1 MTGAPAAPTEHLVHR
16 LRTAG
21 CVFAEQ
27 EAALLIEAVDTPHDL
42 ERLVARRVAG
52 EPLEHVLGWVEFGR
66 MRLAVTAG
74 VFVPR
79 QRTEA
84 VVDQAE
90 AAIRRRVAGGA
101 SSPLVVDLCCG
112 CAAIG
117 TVLAH
122 RLNQVGITA
131 AVHAADLDPVAVA
144 CAATN
149 LAPFSGHVYTGD
161 LYDPLPDSLR
171 GTVDVIVANVPYVP
185 TSAVA
190 LMPPEAR
197 DHEPHVALDGGVDG
211 LAVARRLL
219 AGAPDWLSPGGVVL
233 FECDERQA
241 EAAADAVR
249 AAGLKAAVDT
259 DLAREVTVVSGTR

>member
-1 MTGAPAAPTEHLVHR
+1 MTGATAAPAEQLILR
-16 LRTAG
+16 LRAAG

-27 EAALLIEAVDTPHDL
+27 EAAILIEAADSPDDL

-52 EPLEHVLGWVEFGR
+52 EPLEHVLGWVEFGGI
-66 MRLAVTAG
+66 RLAVTAG

-117 TVLAH
+117 TVVAH
-122 RLNQVGITA
+122 RLDRAGIAA
-131 AVHAADLDPVAVA
+131 AVHAADLDPSAVA

-149 LAPFSGHVYTGD
+149 LAPFSGDVYTGD

-185 TSAVA
+185 TSALA

-197 DHEPHVALDGGVDG
+197 DHEPRVALDGGVDG

-219 AGAPDWLSPGGVVL
+219 AGASNWLSPGGVVL

-241 EAAADAVR
+241 EAAANAVG
-249 AAGLKAAVDT
+249 AAGLRAALDT
-259 DLAREVTVVSGTR
+259 DPAREVTVVTGTR